1 MAVYRLG
8 AVAPSVSRDAWV
20 APNAVVVG
28 NVQLDKGASVWFGAT
43 LRGDNE
49 LILVGENS
57 NVQDGSVLHTDMGCG
72 CVMCARTAGEEGE
85 GGGDSA
91 RREWAISPL
100 ARSRARAYAH
110 APTQTHADT
119 SGDKETRGM
128 RDVAAQTCALD
139 SAWQILSVSVS
150 VFLSEH
156 THTHTHIPH
165 THTHHARTDAH
176 VYSHREIQ
184 HTRQHINT
192 HKTCMCMHA

>member
-72 CVMCARTAGEEGE
+72 CVM
-85 GGGDSA
+85 
-91 RREWAISPL
+91 
-100 ARSRARAYAH
+100 
-110 APTQTHADT
+110 
-119 SGDKETRGM
+119 
-128 RDVAAQTCALD
+128 
-139 SAWQILSVSVS
+139 
-150 VFLSEH
+150 
-156 THTHTHIPH
+156 
-165 THTHHARTDAH
+165 
-176 VYSHREIQ
+176 
-184 HTRQHINT
+184 
-192 HKTCMCMHA
+192 

>member
-72 CVMCARTAGEEGE
+72 CVMCMRTAGE
-85 GGGDSA
+85 GGGVGAEVKGGDGTSA
-91 RREWAISPL
+91 HP
-100 ARSRARAYAH
+100 RARAYAR
-110 APTQTHADT
+110 ART
-119 SGDKETRGM
+119 
-128 RDVAAQTCALD
+128 
-139 SAWQILSVSVS
+139 
-150 VFLSEH
+150 
-156 THTHTHIPH
+156 
-165 THTHHARTDAH
+165 HART
-176 VYSHREIQ
+176 RT
-184 HTRQHINT
+184 HTDTGVRT
-192 HKTCMCMHA
+192 R